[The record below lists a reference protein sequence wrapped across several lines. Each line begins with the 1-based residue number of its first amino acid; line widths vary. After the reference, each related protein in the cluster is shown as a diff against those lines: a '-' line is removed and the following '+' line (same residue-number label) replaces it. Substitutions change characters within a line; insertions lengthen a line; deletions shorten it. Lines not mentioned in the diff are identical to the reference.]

1 MRKLDI
7 SPTIETDEI
16 NRVKLQTNDQ
26 SYLSGSD
33 DSGLENSS
41 DNGVNRQANSFK
53 RRQFVKTGTKLKG
66 SYVDGSDSGD
76 YSGDSSGNESLE
88 KRGKVTDRAH
98 QTDRGTIRK
107 GINYDS
113 DQTKSTS
120 SSSESNVT
128 EPVSE
133 TSSFTIHPDD
143 SAFDDICTD
152 LLAKHVMKNKAGI
165 RAVTDIAKFKLK
177 ESLAGVKVKVGFV
190 GEPGCGKTS
199 LIEAIFGEEIP
210 AKKMEKKKQENK
222 EYMTF
227 KYPGWRNIKFAEI
240 PAVKTH
246 RRVEREAYLEA
257 MNITGYDLIVIVTE
271 NHIREWAM
279 WMAREL
285 EKQEIPFIF
294 VRTKIDKTA
303 SEDKRKFPRTFCER
317 RVVKQVRDRC
327 EESITGAKL
336 PQSKTFVISTV
347 YPDKWDFRALV
358 QALGEDLSRTKKRS
372 LNLSLPPLT
381 PHLISEKQKAHAQHI
396 WMISALSVAS
406 GLMEIP
412 GFAISADIELLRQEI
427 DNYRKSLGITDE
439 IITKLCDDEENP
451 ALEAAWEL
459 IFYDDGIHSILR
471 QTAMELDPE
480 DLINFAKKIPILGGG
495 ISFPATCR
503 YKTYP
508 KSTQKSPKL

>member
-7 SPTIETDEI
+7 SPTTETDEI

-41 DNGVNRQANSFK
+41 DNGVNRQANSYK
-53 RRQFVKTGTKLKG
+53 RRQFVKSGTKLKG

-76 YSGDSSGNESLE
+76 YSGDSSGNEGNSLGQ
-88 KRGKVTDRAH
+88 KRGKVTDSRSPH
-98 QTDRGTIRK
+98 PTSVDRGTAIRK

-199 LIEAIFGEEIP
+199 LIEAIFGQEIP
-210 AKKMEKKKQENK
+210 ARKMEKEKNK
-222 EYMTF
+222 DYMTF

-246 RRVEREAYLEA
+246 RRVEREKYLEA

-294 VRTKIDKTA
+294 VRTKIDKTS
-303 SEDKRKFPRTFCER
+303 SEDKRKFPRTFSER

-406 GLMEIP
+406 GI
-412 GFAISADIELLRQEI
+412 ISR
-427 DNYRKSLGITDE
+427 
-439 IITKLCDDEENP
+439 
-451 ALEAAWEL
+451 
-459 IFYDDGIHSILR
+459 
-471 QTAMELDPE
+471 
-480 DLINFAKKIPILGGG
+480 
-495 ISFPATCR
+495 
-503 YKTYP
+503 
-508 KSTQKSPKL
+508 